1 MAANGC
7 VLSVTVQIFESD
19 GARPAAYE
27 DRFTV
32 AAGQIHRRSTFGA
45 LHVDASMR
53 AVDADPADPKGSWWT
68 AYLRGARPTPSM
80 HVGGTLRTVDLFCG
94 PGGLANGVSQLMHEL
109 GADVVPEFVV
119 DQDVEATRVYAANH
133 RARRTSSVS
142 VASLVDYSLRRSSS
156 RTRFAY
162 PPELLDEGLERVL
175 SGAHLVLAGPPC
187 QGHSN
192 LNNHTRRA
200 DPRNALYLTV
210 PAVAVA
216 ISAPVCL
223 IENVPT
229 VLNDSDR
236 VVEVA
241 ERLFAEEGYHVE
253 SAVISAADLGWPQ
266 TRKRHFLI
274 ARRDAAPLPLRDV
287 MTALGDDPRS
297 LWWAI
302 GDLEDH
308 ASEDPMD
315 LHPSL
320 NDDNRQRID
329 WLFDNDAFDLRS
341 DQRPLS
347 HRDGTTYTAVYGR
360 LHRDR
365 PAPTITTGFM
375 TPGRGRYVHPTRRRV
390 LTAREAAR
398 LQGFPDTYEFSVGDG
413 RDPARNK
420 LAKWIGDAVPMPLG
434 YAASISAFGAGP
446 LPWV

>member
-1 MAANGC
+1 M
-7 VLSVTVQIFESD
+7 
-19 GARPAAYE
+19 
-27 DRFTV
+27 
-32 AAGQIHRRSTFGA
+32 
-45 LHVDASMR
+45 
-53 AVDADPADPKGSWWT
+53 
-68 AYLRGARPTPSM
+68 
-80 HVGGTLRTVDLFCG
+80 
-94 PGGLANGVSQLMHEL
+94 
-109 GADVVPEFVV
+109 
-119 DQDVEATRVYAANH
+119 
-133 RARRTSSVS
+133 S

-162 PPELLDEGLERVL
+162 PPELLDERLARAL

-192 LNNHTRRA
+192 LNNHTRRE

-216 ISAPVCL
+216 IGAPVCV
-223 IENVPT
+223 IENVPA

-236 VVEVA
+236 VVALA
-241 ERLFAEEGYHVE
+241 ERLFSEEGYHVE

-266 TRKRHFLI
+266 TRKRHFLV
-274 ARRDAAPLPLRDV
+274 ARRDAAPLPLSDV
-287 MTALGDDPRS
+287 VTALGDDPRS

-308 ASEDPMD
+308 ASDDPMD

-398 LQGFPDTYEFSVGDG
+398 LQGFPDTYEFAVDDG

-434 YAASISAFGAGP
+434 YAASVSAFGAGP

>member
-1 MAANGC
+1 MDPIG
-7 VLSVTVQIFESD
+7 SDVTVVTPMAEREAAVAPTLRDQFAFEGSSI
-19 GARPAAYE
+19 R
-27 DRFTV
+27 
-32 AAGQIHRRSTFGA
+32 RRSTLGSLTIDA
-45 LHVDASMR
+45 TVSRDLLDPSVDAKS
-53 AVDADPADPKGSWWT
+53 AWWA
-68 AYLRGARPTPSM
+68 AYLRGARAASANP
-80 HVGGTLRTVDLFCG
+80 VGGVLRSVDLFCG
-94 PGGLANGVSQLMHEL
+94 PGGLANGVRQLLREL
-109 GADVVPEFVV
+109 GADVLPELVV
-119 DQDVEATRVYAANH
+119 DQDAEATRVYTANH
-133 RARRTSSVS
+133 GARRTSSAS
-142 VASLVDYSLRRSSS
+142 VASLVDYKVRRSSS

-162 PPELLDEGLERVL
+162 HPELLDDGLAQAL
-175 SGAHLVLAGPPC
+175 IGTHLILAGPPC

-192 LNNHTRRA
+192 LNNHTRRE
-200 DPRNALYLTV
+200 DPRNGLYLTV

-216 ISAPVCL
+216 IGAPVCV
-223 IENVPT
+223 IENVPA

-241 ERLFAEEGYHVE
+241 ERLFSEEGYHVE

-266 TRKRHFLI
+266 TRKRHFLV
-274 ARRDAAPLPLRDV
+274 ARRDAAPLPLRHV
-287 MTALGDDPRS
+287 VAALSDDARS

-302 GDLEDH
+302 GDLEDRE
-308 ASEDPMD
+308 SEDSMD

-390 LTAREAAR
+390 LTPREAAR
-398 LQGFPDTYEFSVGDG
+398 LQGFPDSYEFAVDD
-413 RDPARNK
+413 RAPARSK

-434 YAASISAFGAGP
+434 YAASVAAFGGGR
-446 LPWV
+446 LPWL